1 MNNLN
6 ETLVKEA
13 PEEELKKFE
22 NLVRNY
28 RTQFVHKPE
37 FYVQQTFA
45 KHKTLIDDVVSK
57 RNVSYVIETLRE
69 TAYKDFLVDEAKF
82 NYEVI
87 NEIGKSYDT
96 PNNILNSLILEVQ
109 PQLANPATQNEVIK
123 EVCGKYAS
131 LITQFFYVLALSNTQ
146 ARRSRAGKTFEQVI
160 YKMYEAF
167 NYSFVSQKQ
176 FGTKTFEGKGLGKIV
191 DSLLPSLE
199 AFDSLKS
206 KTIIGTMKT
215 TLRERWQEVIE
226 ELSRTGLPKIYLL
239 TMDDDIAASK
249 SDSMGEHN
257 VIIVV
262 PQGVKETGH
271 LADKHNIISFEE
283 YFFNEIPPI
292 LEYWEKN
299 PPRKSKS

>member
-1 MNNLN
+1 MNSLN

-28 RTQFVHKPE
+28 RKKFVNKPE

-45 KHKTLIDDVVSK
+45 KHKTLIDEVVSK
-57 RNVSYVIETLRE
+57 RNVSYVIDTLRE
-69 TAYKDFLVDEAKF
+69 AAYKDFLVDEAKF

-109 PQLANPATQNEVIK
+109 PQLTNPATQNEVIK
-123 EVCGKYAS
+123 DVCGKYAS

-146 ARRSRAGKTFEQVI
+146 ARRTRAGKTFEQVI

-167 NYSFVSQKQ
+167 NYSFASQKQ
-176 FGTKTFEGKGLGKIV
+176 IGKKTFEGKGLGKIV

-215 TLRERWQEVIE
+215 TLREVEV
-226 ELSRTGLPKIYLL
+226 
-239 TMDDDIAASK
+239 
-249 SDSMGEHN
+249 
-257 VIIVV
+257 
-262 PQGVKETGH
+262 
-271 LADKHNIISFEE
+271 F
-283 YFFNEIPPI
+283 
-292 LEYWEKN
+292 
-299 PPRKSKS
+299 